1 MNTIETTHLK
11 KCYGK
16 KVVVDDVSFTLR
28 EGDIYGLIGKN
39 GAGKTTLIRM
49 ILGLAAPT
57 SGEISLNGASSPEG
71 LRTERKKIGAIVD
84 QPSYEPHLTAYQ
96 NMKAASLSFGL
107 FDDEKVRHILHVVGL
122 NADDKK
128 PARNFSLGMKQRL
141 AIGLAFIGDPRILI
155 LDEPVNGLDPEG
167 IFEVREILLR
177 INKEFGVTIL
187 ISSHMLAELSKLAT
201 CFGIMDKGKLIKEL
215 RGGDLEELCRPF
227 IKVVVGDL
235 KGALNVVVDNFHSAD
250 FEILPFNTLAFYD
263 MSKGVAGIAS
273 MFSSANIPVVSIS
286 QSVGDLE
293 TTFLTLLGGNT
304 NEQ

>member
-1 MNTIETTHLK
+1 
-11 KCYGK
+11 
-16 KVVVDDVSFTLR
+16 
-28 EGDIYGLIGKN
+28 
-39 GAGKTTLIRM
+39 
-49 ILGLAAPT
+49 
-57 SGEISLNGASSPEG
+57 
-71 LRTERKKIGAIVD
+71 
-84 QPSYEPHLTAYQ
+84 
-96 NMKAASLSFGL
+96 L
-107 FDDEKVRHILHVVGL
+107 FDDEKVRHILRIVGL

-128 PARNFSLGMKQRL
+128 PVRNFSLGMKQRL